1 MSMMGKTRGKST
13 TVGSRAQLPP
23 DEILFGKSRWMAEVR
38 HKAEKISRSNIPVL
52 LYGDGGTGKESLAR
66 WIHEHSAYRN
76 GQFIKVNC
84 AAIPGPLLESELF
97 GYERGAFTNAQTA
110 KPGRI
115 EQADKGTLFLDEISD
130 LDVSLQ
136 SKLLHFLQDGCFSR
150 IGGETEKTIDTRLI
164 CATNKNLEEEIS
176 AGRFRADLFY
186 RVNVVQ
192 LHLPPLRERKEDIP
206 ELAEYLR
213 VQSEKQFGKESAPL
227 PTDFVRYLKN
237 LDWPGNVRELSN
249 MVTRYVLVGTEEAVL
264 APATWRTRSAA
275 KQETNQEIRPR
286 GLKHIAKEA
295 IREMERNAIL
305 EALEANQWNQRKAA
319 QSLRISYRALIYKI
333 RDAGLSSARSSRT

>member
-1 MSMMGKTRGKST
+1 
-13 TVGSRAQLPP
+13 
-23 DEILFGKSRWMAEVR
+23 
-38 HKAEKISRSNIPVL
+38 
-52 LYGDGGTGKESLAR
+52 
-66 WIHEHSAYRN
+66 
-76 GQFIKVNC
+76 
-84 AAIPGPLLESELF
+84 
-97 GYERGAFTNAQTA
+97 
-110 KPGRI
+110 
-115 EQADKGTLFLDEISD
+115 LFLDEISD

-213 VQSEKQFGKESAPL
+213 GQSEKQFGKESAPL

-333 RDAGLSSARSSRT
+333 RDAGLSSARSSRTLDQTAEALHFPSSEPSSAKSPAFTARLDCLPAGDQLNVHFSQRFDDSEVPLGKCPPAEGRLLE